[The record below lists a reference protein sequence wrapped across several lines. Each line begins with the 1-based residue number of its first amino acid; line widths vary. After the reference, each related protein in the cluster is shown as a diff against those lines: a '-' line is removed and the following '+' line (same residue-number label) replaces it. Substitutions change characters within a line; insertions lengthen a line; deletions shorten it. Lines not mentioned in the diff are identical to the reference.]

1 MKPEKGSEDD
11 WSNDEELMKPS
22 HKQPN
27 KKKTNG
33 QSKKLLASNDDSDD
47 SDFGST
53 VAKQKVKKSVSAKP
67 PAPKKAKVSKPKAV
81 KKTKKHAFGESSDE
95 GSGSDATFDL
105 SNVGPARD
113 RPGRAKTVSKYNFGG
128 DSSDDDF

>member
-1 MKPEKGSEDD
+1 MIFQDVKPEVRQD
-11 WSNDEELMKPS
+11 WSDDEDLLKPS
-22 HKQPN
+22 PKQPT
-27 KKKTNG
+27 KTKSNG
-33 QSKKLLASNDDSDD
+33 QSKKLLASNESDD

-53 VAKQKVKKSVSAKP
+53 VAKQKTKTSAKP
-67 PAPKKAKVSKPKAV
+67 PAAKKAKVSKPKAV
-81 KKTKKHAFGESSDE
+81 KKTKKHAFGGSSDD
-95 GSGSDATFDL
+95 GSGSDTNFDM